1 MDVGGHENKGQI
13 MPWTNQGG
21 GKGPWGQGPRGGGG
35 DDGGREPPDFEDMI
49 RRGQERM
56 KSMLPGGFGNRGF
69 VLIAGVIFL
78 LWLASGFYSVESY
91 EQGVVLRFGD
101 LVRVEPPGFRY
112 ALPYPIEEVMTPPV
126 TTQRVL
132 NIGMRTAPST
142 RLNSGDTGTRNDVP
156 EESLML
162 TGDENIVDIDFSV
175 IWYVKNAADYL
186 FNVQDA
192 DGTVKAVAEAAMRE
206 VTGRS
211 ELEPLLTQQ
220 REQIAEDVKHRMQ
233 QVLDEYRSGIL
244 VHQVQSQ
251 SVDPP
256 SAVIDSFRDVQAAQA
271 DKERIEN
278 EALAYKNDVEPKARG
293 EAQKVLQEAQA
304 YMEQSIAQA
313 KGESA
318 RFTAIREEYARA
330 PQVTRER
337 IFLETMERVL
347 GDMDK
352 VIIDNGRN
360 GANVIPY
367 LPLPEL
373 QKRQP
378 APKESPNE

>member
-1 MDVGGHENKGQI
+1 
-13 MPWTNQGG
+13 
-21 GKGPWGQGPRGGGG
+21 
-35 DDGGREPPDFEDMI
+35 
-49 RRGQERM
+49 
-56 KSMLPGGFGNRGF
+56 
-69 VLIAGVIFL
+69 
-78 LWLASGFYSVESY
+78 
-91 EQGVVLRFGD
+91 
-101 LVRVEPPGFRY
+101 
-112 ALPYPIEEVMTPPV
+112 
-126 TTQRVL
+126 
-132 NIGMRTAPST
+132 
-142 RLNSGDTGTRNDVP
+142 
-156 EESLML
+156 
-162 TGDENIVDIDFSV
+162 
-175 IWYVKNAADYL
+175 
-186 FNVQDA
+186 
-192 DGTVKAVAEAAMRE
+192 
-206 VTGRS
+206 
-211 ELEPLLTQQ
+211 
-220 REQIAEDVKHRMQ
+220 MQ